1 MSELNTTKVFMV
13 VQTGCSGNHR
23 SFFLLLCCHH
33 RYRLTEFRLFACC
46 FLIVALRWLDLGV
59 VWFVGLLLVLPWEGL
74 VCLSQVVMGC
84 CVVVDA

>member
-1 MSELNTTKVFMV
+1 MNSTQRK
-13 VQTGCSGNHR
+13 CSGW
-23 SFFLLLCCHH
+23 FVEAVLAIIDFLLLCCHH
-33 RYRLTEFRLFACC
+33 RYRLLEFRLFACC
-46 FLIVALRWLDLGV
+46 FLIVSLRWLVLGV